1 MAGETQVA
9 LAVVIFVGAYALIA
23 TERLHRTVVAL
34 AGAALMLLLRVL
46 PQNTA
51 FAGVDW
57 NTIFLLFGM
66 MVIVA
71 VTRRTGLFQ
80 WLAIKSAKAARA
92 EPMRMIVMFSVI
104 TAVTSAFL
112 DNVTTVLLIAPVTI
126 LIADAL
132 SVSPLPF
139 LISEIL
145 ASNIGGTAT
154 LVGDPPNIMIGS
166 AAEIGFM
173 SFILNLAP
181 VIVIIF
187 VAYLATV
194 RWLFRRS
201 VTISEEMRARI
212 FEFDES
218 KAITDRPL
226 LRRCLVVLG
235 LTIIGFFLHEALHL
249 QPATVALAGAALLLV
264 VGGAKL
270 EEVLHEI
277 EWPTLLF
284 FFGLFILVGGLK
296 EAGVIAA
303 IAGRLLALAQTS
315 IPLTA
320 IALLW
325 GSAVLSSVV
334 DNIPFVAAVNPMLLE
349 VAHALAPRGA
359 DFHTAVHSPQ
369 MMALWWSLALGACLG
384 GNGTLIGASANVV
397 IAGLAERSGNPIRF
411 MEFMKYGV
419 PVVIESLVISTAYI
433 YLRYLL

>member
-1 MAGETQVA
+1 
-9 LAVVIFVGAYALIA
+9 
-23 TERLHRTVVAL
+23 
-34 AGAALMLLLRVL
+34 
-46 PQNTA
+46 
-51 FAGVDW
+51 
-57 NTIFLLFGM
+57 
-66 MVIVA
+66 
-71 VTRRTGLFQ
+71 
-80 WLAIKSAKAARA
+80 
-92 EPMRMIVMFSVI
+92 
-104 TAVTSAFL
+104 
-112 DNVTTVLLIAPVTI
+112 
-126 LIADAL
+126 
-132 SVSPLPF
+132 
-139 LISEIL
+139 
-145 ASNIGGTAT
+145 
-154 LVGDPPNIMIGS
+154 MIGS

-201 VTISEEMRARI
+201 ITISEEMRARI

-411 MEFMKYGV
+411 MEFMKYGI
-419 PVVIESLVISTAYI
+419 PVVIESLIISTAYV
-433 YLRYLL
+433 YLRYLM